1 MPQIV
6 ARVAFLLFVFASAP
20 TLAYSADAPPE
31 IMFLGVFHLSNP
43 GKDAV
48 NVSVDDVRAPRRQQ
62 ELEALSEAL
71 AQFRPTLIAVERAQG
86 DQAHLDELFQA
97 YRDGSRSLS
106 VSEDE
111 QIGMRLAKIAGVPGV
126 VGVES
131 NSTRPPVSEE
141 LYDFEAAAQRYGQ
154 SEVLVALNAR
164 NQQRVDAVMDT
175 LKRGSIVDALQQAN
189 RPEYLAAFRR
199 ESLNY
204 LRITK
209 GDETPGANWLQF
221 WYGRNLRIVGRLA
234 ALAKPSDRILVI
246 FGFGHVPLLK
256 EFAEQSGFFTVVDPQ
271 PYIRDA
277 AERLRHE
284 RGKQE

>member
-1 MPQIV
+1 
-6 ARVAFLLFVFASAP
+6 
-20 TLAYSADAPPE
+20 
-31 IMFLGVFHLSNP
+31 MFLGVFHLSNP

-62 ELEALSEAL
+62 ELQALSEAL
-71 AQFRPTLIAVERAQG
+71 AKFRPTIIAVERPQA

-97 YRDGSRSLS
+97 YSDGSRSLS

-111 QIGMRLAKIAGVPGV
+111 QIGMRLARIAGVRGV
-126 VGVES
+126 VGVDS
-131 NSTRPPVSEE
+131 NSTKPPVSED
-141 LYDFEAAAQRYGQ
+141 LYDFEAAAQRFGQ
-154 SEVLVALNAR
+154 SDVLVAVNAR
-164 NQQRVDAVMDT
+164 NQRRVDVVMDA
-175 LKRGSIVDALQQAN
+175 LKRGTIVDALGEAN
-189 RPEYLAAFRR
+189 RPDFLAAFRK

-246 FGFGHVPLLK
+246 FGFGHVPLLQ
-256 EFAEQSGFFTVVDPQ
+256 EFAQQSGFFTVVDPQ
-271 PYIRDA
+271 PFLRDA
-277 AERLRHE
+277 AERLKHARDKK
-284 RGKQE
+284 G